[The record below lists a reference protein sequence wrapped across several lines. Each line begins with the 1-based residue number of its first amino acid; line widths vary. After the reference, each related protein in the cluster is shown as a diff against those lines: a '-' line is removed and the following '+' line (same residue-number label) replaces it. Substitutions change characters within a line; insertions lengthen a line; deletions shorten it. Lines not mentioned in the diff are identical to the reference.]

1 MKLRIHL
8 FEWPSRHNVHLAL
21 PLMIVLSLGLHT
33 ACVLVFQ
40 VAYPRPH
47 RSPQRSA
54 EVYFLHPGSPMA
66 KRIAP
71 LLAAS
76 DPALFSPGHVPGGD
90 AAKLPETSY
99 IPSFDSERPALN
111 RLDDP
116 APPPALPSLASAGPV
131 SVPLV
136 IPNPPKTRAPGL
148 PTAVHFAGGLAG
160 RTFSAPGNAAFASA
174 TVRGLAP
181 TVFLVAVSPEG
192 LPLHVFPLLR
202 QSSGNEILDRAALR
216 YLAAG
221 RFSPDPEGRE
231 PAWGTATFLWGSDV
245 EGLKKP

>member
-21 PLMIVLSLGLHT
+21 PLMIVLSLILHT

-54 EVYFLHPGSPMA
+54 EVLFLQPGSPMA
-66 KRIAP
+66 ERIAP

-90 AAKLPETSY
+90 VAKLPDTAY
-99 IPSFDSERPALN
+99 VPSFDSERPALN

-116 APPPALPSLASAGPV
+116 PPQPELPALAAEGPV
-131 SVPLV
+131 SVPLT
-136 IPNPPKTRAPGL
+136 IPNPPKMRAPGL
-148 PTAVHFAGGLAG
+148 PTTVRFDGDLAN
-160 RTFSAPGNAAFASA
+160 RSFVPPKDVVFTSA

-181 TVFLVAVSPEG
+181 AVFLVAVSPEG

-202 QSSGNEILDRAALR
+202 QPSGNEILDRAALR

-221 RFSPDPEGRE
+221 RFSADPERRE
-231 PAWGTATFLWGSDV
+231 PAWGTATFLWGANV

>member
-1 MKLRIHL
+1 
-8 FEWPSRHNVHLAL
+8 
-21 PLMIVLSLGLHT
+21 MIVLSLILHT

-54 EVYFLHPGSPMA
+54 EVLFLQPGSPMA
-66 KRIAP
+66 ERIAP

-90 AAKLPETSY
+90 VAKLPDTAY
-99 IPSFDSERPALN
+99 VPSFDSERPALN

-116 APPPALPSLASAGPV
+116 PPQPELPALAAEGPV
-131 SVPLV
+131 SVPLT
-136 IPNPPKTRAPGL
+136 IPNPPKMRASGL
-148 PTAVHFAGGLAG
+148 PTTVRFDGDLAN
-160 RTFSAPGNAAFASA
+160 RSFVPPKDVVFTSA

-181 TVFLVAVSPEG
+181 AVFLVAVSPEG

-202 QSSGNEILDRAALR
+202 QPSGNEILDRAALR

-221 RFSPDPEGRE
+221 RFAADPERRE
-231 PAWGTATFLWGSDV
+231 PAWGTATFLWGANV

>member
-21 PLMIVLSLGLHT
+21 PLMIVLSVALHA
-33 ACVLVFQ
+33 ACVVVFQ

-54 EVYFLHPGSPMA
+54 EVFFLVPGSPIA

-76 DPALFSPGHVPGGD
+76 DPALFSPGHVPGGE
-90 AAKLPETSY
+90 AGKLPETAY
-99 IPSFDSERPALN
+99 IPSFDSERPTLT

-116 APPPALPSLASAGPV
+116 APPPALPPLASSGPV
-131 SVPLV
+131 SVPLTV
-136 IPNPPKTRAPGL
+136 PNPPKSRAPGL
-148 PTAVHFAGGLAG
+148 PTAVRFDGALSG
-160 RTFSAPGNAAFASA
+160 RSFVPPENLTFSSA

-192 LPLHVFPLLR
+192 LPLHVFPLAR

-216 YLAAG
+216 YLASG
-221 RFSPDPEGRE
+221 RFAPDPSAKE
-231 PAWGTATFLWGSDV
+231 PAWGTAIFLWGSDV
-245 EGLKKP
+245 KGAKTP